1 MISNLFENH
10 MLFRRLMLIYACM
23 MTSYVTFHS
32 VGFAYVSE
40 FGGVETTSII
50 VAMQAPTSLLL
61 GYMFK
66 NYNDARQA

>member
-1 MISNLFENH
+1 
-10 MLFRRLMLIYACM
+10 MLVYACM

-32 VGFAYVSE
+32 VGFAYVSN

-50 VAMQAPTSLLL
+50 VAIQQAPTAALL

-66 NYNDARQA
+66 HYNDARQSII

>member
-1 MISNLFENH
+1 
-10 MLFRRLMLIYACM
+10 M